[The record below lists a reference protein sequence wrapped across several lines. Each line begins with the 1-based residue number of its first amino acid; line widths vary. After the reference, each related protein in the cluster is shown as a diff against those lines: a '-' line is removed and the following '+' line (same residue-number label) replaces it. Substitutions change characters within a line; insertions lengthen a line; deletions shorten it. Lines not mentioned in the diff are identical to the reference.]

1 MADAYVT
8 GLRML
13 ARRELSESQLR
24 LRLARRQLD
33 PDDIN
38 AAIDRL
44 RRERA
49 LDDRR
54 TALAWARREAHAKR
68 RGRLRVLRQIES
80 LGIARDVARDA
91 VAEVF
96 ADVDEQALLAQTL
109 EKRLGRGRSIDQA
122 TLRRVQRHL
131 MAQGF
136 EAAQISAALR
146 NRIGQVQDEE
156 ER

>member
-8 GLRML
+8 GLQML
-13 ARRELSESQLR
+13 ARRELSETQLR
-24 LRLARRQLD
+24 LRLERRQLD
-33 PDDIN
+33 PDDID
-38 AAIDRL
+38 AAIVRL
-44 RRERA
+44 RREGA
-49 LDDRR
+49 VDDRR
-54 TALAWARREAHAKR
+54 TALAWARREAHVKR
-68 RGRLRVLRQIES
+68 RGRLRVVRQIES

-96 ADVDEQALLAQTL
+96 ADVDESALLAQTL

-131 MAQGF
+131 MSQGF
-136 EAAQISAALR
+136 DAAQISAALR
-146 NRIGQVQDEE
+146 NRVGQVQDEE